1 MTVVHMWK
9 FPMCNDITLSI
20 VLIFE
25 YFHKLSSKPFLLFFA
40 NGYSTNPLF
49 GNFVFDFLENY
60 DFTIAKVVHSFQSIL
75 LILPHTIYVP
85 GYILFA
91 TFNRIFFYKNLMSLR
106 KCGIHMCFC
115 YSKIREF
122 YAPELRFL
130 FQKYF
135 YFFDR
140 ESIIWNFL
148 YFFDWLWSFSVKST
162 KSEPGEI

>member
-1 MTVVHMWK
+1 
-9 FPMCNDITLSI
+9 MCNDITLSI

-91 TFNRIFFYKNLMSLR
+91 TFNRIFFLQKFNVLTEMWNTHVFLLFKNPRILR
-106 KCGIHMCFC
+106 ARTAFSI
-115 YSKIREF
+115 SKI
-122 YAPELRFL
+122 FL
-130 FQKYF
+130 FF
-135 YFFDR
+135 
-140 ESIIWNFL
+140 
-148 YFFDWLWSFSVKST
+148 
-162 KSEPGEI
+162 